1 MPVVPFEDIGTS
13 SREQIDLLFEAL
25 VYEDSEEN
33 WERVDAWVAGLFG
46 LRKRD
51 IQVIADTLKYN
62 LPFAHNRG
70 KPPTQPSQEEVKT
83 FCLTLASELQ
93 PWAQRLDADIK
104 VNLPTL
110 SPWEVVHIQKNI
122 NRFPISSSSQQFS
135 GDWPEVL
142 TDSRPIRHY
151 GSANA

>member
-1 MPVVPFEDIGTS
+1 MCI
-13 SREQIDLLFEAL
+13 R
-25 VYEDSEEN
+25 DS
-33 WERVDAWVAGLFG
+33 
-46 LRKRD
+46 
-51 IQVIADTLKYN
+51 LKYN
-62 LPFAHNRG
+62 LPFAHNREAAQA
-70 KPPTQPSQEEVKT
+70 QPSQEEVKT

-104 VNLPTL
+104 VQPVNLPTL

-142 TDSRPIRHY
+142 QIADQLGTTEVLMPDQ
-151 GSANA
+151 ANNGLWVARLKQARYWSQSQARLVARRIVWEHLDAAVSYTHL